1 MSIEHLLF
9 DSLTPQYHQNYVD
22 ARKNA
27 GMDYI
32 ENFDEWLSKTG
43 ELETLKSQ
51 NQNDTWEN
59 SEHNPAN
66 YPDFD
71 SLDDETKQLRITQGN
86 AEYWIAS
93 ERLENKIRVLEAL
106 LIHPDEMEL
115 ISDDDSEEPVEY
127 YTIDD

>member
-1 MSIEHLLF
+1 MSNY
-9 DSLTPQYHQNYVD
+9 TQQTYQNYVD
-22 ARKNA
+22 ARQRA
-27 GMDYI
+27 DMPYI
-32 ENFDEWLSKTG
+32 ESYDEWLTKNA
-43 ELETLKSQ
+43 ELAQLHAE
-51 NQNDTWEN
+51 NEADTWEN

-86 AEYWIAS
+86 AEYWTAS
-93 ERLENKIRVLEAL
+93 ERLENQIRVLEAL

-115 ISDDDSEEPVEY
+115 ISDDDSKEPVEY

>member
-1 MSIEHLLF
+1 MSNY
-9 DSLTPQYHQNYVD
+9 TQQTYQNYVD
-22 ARKNA
+22 ARQRA
-27 GMDYI
+27 DMPYI
-32 ENFDEWLSKTG
+32 ESYDEWLTKNA
-43 ELETLKSQ
+43 ELAQLHAE
-51 NQNDTWEN
+51 NEADTWEN

-86 AEYWIAS
+86 AEYWTAS
-93 ERLENKIRVLEAL
+93 ERLENQIRVLEAL